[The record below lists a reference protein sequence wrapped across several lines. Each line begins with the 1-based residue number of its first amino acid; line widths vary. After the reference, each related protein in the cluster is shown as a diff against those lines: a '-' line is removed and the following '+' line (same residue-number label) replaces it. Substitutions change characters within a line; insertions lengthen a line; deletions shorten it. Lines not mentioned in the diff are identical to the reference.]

1 MRTKRQSKSLTPAI
15 PRRPVFTL
23 DSLAETIARPNAREA
38 ARERVKYHVA
48 EGRLKVVSRGVY
60 ATVPSDVDPRT
71 FVPDRYLA
79 AAAVRADAMFS
90 HHAALELLGAAHSD
104 WNVCTVLTERRR
116 SPLALGSVRV
126 LFLSDPPPFRTRER
140 RGLGTREV
148 ERQGVDLR
156 VTGPER
162 TLLDGFRQPR
172 FVGGLAELVESV
184 AGLGVL
190 DLDLLER
197 LLEVYDQRMLH
208 AAAGWF
214 LERFRDRFF
223 VSDAYLAKLER
234 QRPRSRQYLPRGR
247 RKGGVVL
254 SRWNLV
260 MPEAVTQ
267 AGEPGGA

>member
-1 MRTKRQSKSLTPAI
+1 MRARRQPNPTTPAL
-15 PRRPVFTL
+15 PRRAVFTL
-23 DSLAETIARPNAREA
+23 EDLTRTIARPRAREA

-48 EGRLKVVSRGVY
+48 RGRLRVVSRGVY
-60 ATVPSDVDPRT
+60 ATVPPGVDPRSYM
-71 FVPDRYLA
+71 PDRYLA
-79 AAAVRADAMFS
+79 AAAIREDAVFS

-104 WNVCTVLTERRR
+104 WNVCTVFTERRR
-116 SPLALGSVRV
+116 TPLALGSVRI
-126 LFLSDPPPFRTRER
+126 LFLLEPPPFRARDH

-162 TLLDGFRQPR
+162 TLLDGLRQPR
-172 FVGGLAELVESV
+172 FAGGLAELVESV
-184 AGLGVL
+184 SGLGVL

-197 LLEVYDQRMLH
+197 LLEAYGQRMLC

-247 RKGGVVL
+247 RKGGVVA

-260 MPEAVTQ
+260 LPGDVAR
-267 AGEPGGA
+267 AGEPGAA